1 MIVFLI
7 EGKVR
12 KGRTMSKEI
21 LLVVDSVSNEKGVSR
36 EVIFQALE
44 QALVAATKK
53 NYNTDEIDLR
63 VAIDRKTGDYDTFR
77 RWTVVADE
85 DHEIPAMQLA
95 ISDVEGEGMKLGDV
109 REEQVESIG
118 FGRIAAQTAKQ
129 VIVQKVR
136 EAERALVVDAY
147 RHRIGEILSGV
158 VKKTTRDGLVLD
170 LGGNAEAYLARE
182 EMIARETFRV
192 GERVRAVLFDV
203 NAEGR
208 GSQLL
213 VSRTRPEMII
223 ELFRIE
229 VPEIGEEIIEIR
241 GAARDPGV
249 RAKIAVKTNDQRIDP
264 QGACIG
270 MRGARVQAVSGELAG
285 ERVDIVLW
293 DDNPAQYVINALQPA
308 EVAAI
313 MIDEDSH
320 TMDVAVEEEQLAM
333 AIGRGGQNIRLAS
346 DLTGWRLNVMTVE
359 AAQAKQ
365 ETESHQYIDVFVRD
379 LDVDEDVASILVN
392 EGFTSLEEVAYVPI
406 EEMLAIED
414 FDEDIVNTLRQR
426 AKDALLTKALVSE
439 EKLNAEP
446 ADDLLSM
453 EGMTRKLAFELA
465 ARGVV
470 TMEDLAEQAID
481 DIADIEGLGA
491 ETAGQLIMKAR
502 EPWFQ

>member
-1 MIVFLI
+1 MA
-7 EGKVR
+7 
-12 KGRTMSKEI
+12 KEI
-21 LLVVDSVSNEKGVSR
+21 LMVVDSVSNEKGVSR

-53 NYNTDEIDLR
+53 KQNLDEIDLR
-63 VAIDRKTGDYDTFR
+63 VAIDRKTGDYDTYR

-95 ISDVEGEGMKLGDV
+95 ISDVEPEGMKIGDV
-109 REEQVESIG
+109 RELQVPSIE

-147 RHRIGEILSGV
+147 RDRVGEILSGV
-158 VKKTTRDGLVLD
+158 VKKTTRDGLILD

-182 EMIARETFRV
+182 EMLPRENFRV
-192 GERVRAVLFDV
+192 GDRLRAVLFAV
-203 NAEGR
+203 NPEGR
-208 GSQLL
+208 SSQLQM
-213 VSRTRPEMII
+213 SRTRPEMII

-229 VPEIGEEIIEIR
+229 VPEIGEEIIEIK
-241 GAARDPGV
+241 GAARDPGA

-270 MRGARVQAVSGELAG
+270 MRGARVQAVSGELGG

-308 EVAAI
+308 EVSSI
-313 MIDEDSH
+313 IIDEDAHS
-320 TMDVAVEEEQLAM
+320 MDVALEDDQLAI
-333 AIGRGGQNIRLAS
+333 AIGRGGQNIRLATE
-346 DLTGWRLNVMTVE
+346 LTGWRLNVMTV
-359 AAQAKQ
+359 ADAQAKH
-365 ETESHQYIDVFVRD
+365 ESEAQQYVEVFVRD
-379 LDVDEDVASILVN
+379 LDVDEDIATILVN
-392 EGFTSLEEVAYVPI
+392 EGFTTLEEVAYVPLD
-406 EEMLAIED
+406 EMLAIED
-414 FDEDIVNTLRQR
+414 FDEDIVNALRQR

-439 EKLNAEP
+439 EQGGKEP
-446 ADDLLSM
+446 ADDLLNM
-453 EGMTRKLAFELA
+453 EGMNRKLAFDLA
-465 ARGVV
+465 ARGIA

-481 DIADIEGLGA
+481 DISDIEGVDEELA
-491 ETAGQLIMKAR
+491 AKLIMKAR

>member
-1 MIVFLI
+1 M
-7 EGKVR
+7 
-12 KGRTMSKEI
+12 TKEI
-21 LLVVDSVSNEKGVSR
+21 LMVVDSVSNEKGVSR

-53 NYNTDEIDLR
+53 KYNTDEIDLR
-63 VAIDRKTGDYDTFR
+63 VAIDRKTGEYDTFR

-95 ISDVEGEGMKLGDV
+95 ISDVEPDMALGDV
-109 REEQVESIG
+109 REEQVPSIE

-136 EAERALVVDAY
+136 EAERALVIDAY

-182 EMIARETFRV
+182 EMLPRETFRI
-192 GERVRAVLFDV
+192 GERVRAILFAV

-229 VPEIGEEIIEIR
+229 VPEIGEEIIEIK

-249 RAKIAVKTNDQRIDP
+249 RAKISVKTNDQRIDP

-270 MRGARVQAVSGELAG
+270 MRGARVQAVSGELGG

-308 EVAAI
+308 EVASI
-313 MIDEDSH
+313 VIDEDSH
-320 TMDVAVEEEQLAM
+320 SMDVAVEEEQLAM

-346 DLTGWRLNVMTVE
+346 ELTGWRLNVMTL
-359 AAQAKQ
+359 ADAQAKH
-365 ETESHQYIDVFVRD
+365 ENESQQYIEAFVRD
-379 LDVDEDVASILVN
+379 LDVDEDVASILVG
-392 EGFTSLEEVAYVPI
+392 EGFTSLEEVAYVPL

-414 FDEDIVNTLRQR
+414 FDEDIVNALRQR

-439 EKLNAEP
+439 EKLGSSEP
-446 ADDLLSM
+446 AEDLLNM
-453 EGMTRKLAFELA
+453 EGMNRKLAFELA
-465 ARGVV
+465 ARGIV

-481 DIADIEGLGA
+481 DISDIEGLDE
-491 ETAGQLIMKAR
+491 ETAAQIIMKAR

>member
-1 MIVFLI
+1 M
-7 EGKVR
+7 
-12 KGRTMSKEI
+12 TKEI
-21 LLVVDSVSNEKGVSR
+21 LMVVDSVSNEKGVSR

-53 NYNTDEIDLR
+53 KYNTDEIDLR
-63 VAIDRKTGDYDTFR
+63 VAINRKTGEYDTFR
-77 RWTVVADE
+77 RWTVVPDE

-95 ISDVEGEGMKLGDV
+95 ISDVEEKGLKLGDV
-109 REEQVESIG
+109 VEEQVPSIE

-182 EMIARETFRV
+182 EMLPRESFRI
-192 GERVRAVLFDV
+192 GERVRAVLFAV
-203 NAEGR
+203 NSEGR

-213 VSRTRPEMII
+213 ISRTRPEMII

-229 VPEIGEEIIEIR
+229 VPEIGEEIIEIK

-249 RAKIAVKTNDQRIDP
+249 RAKISVKTNDQRIDP

-308 EVAAI
+308 EVASI
-313 MIDEDSH
+313 VIDEDAHS
-320 TMDVAVEEEQLAM
+320 MDVAVEEEQLAM

-346 DLTGWRLNVMTVE
+346 ELTGWRLNVMTVAE
-359 AAQAKQ
+359 AQAKQ
-365 ETESHQYIDVFVRD
+365 ATESHQYIEAFMRD
-379 LDVDEDVASILVN
+379 LDVDEDVAAVLVN
-392 EGFTSLEEVAYVPI
+392 EGFTSLEEVAYVPL
-406 EEMLAIED
+406 EEMLGIEE
-414 FDEDIVNTLRQR
+414 FDEDIVNALRQR

-439 EKLNAEP
+439 EKRGGEP
-446 ADDLLSM
+446 AEDLLSM
-453 EGMTRKLAFELA
+453 EGMDRQLAHELA
-465 ARGVV
+465 SRGII

-481 DIADIEGLGA
+481 DISDI
-491 ETAGQLIMKAR
+491 AGVNEERAAQLIMKAR

>member
-1 MIVFLI
+1 M
-7 EGKVR
+7 
-12 KGRTMSKEI
+12 TKEI
-21 LLVVDSVSNEKGVSR
+21 LMVVDSVSNEKGVSR

-53 NYNTDEIDLR
+53 RYTDQRVAFSPDEVELR
-63 VAIDRKTGDYDTFR
+63 VAIDRKTGEYDTFR

-85 DHEIPAMQLA
+85 DHEIPSMQLA
-95 ISDVEGEGMKLGDV
+95 LSDVEGEGMGLGDV
-109 REEQVESIG
+109 REEQVPSIE

-182 EMIARETFRV
+182 EMLPRETFRV
-192 GERVRAVLFDV
+192 GERVRAILFAV

-213 VSRTRPEMII
+213 ISRTRPEMII

-229 VPEIGEEIIEIR
+229 VPEIGEEIIEIK

-249 RAKIAVKTNDQRIDP
+249 RAKISVKTNDQRIDP

-308 EVAAI
+308 EVASI
-313 MIDEDSH
+313 VIDEDSH
-320 TMDVAVEEEQLAM
+320 SMDVAVEEEQLAM

-346 DLTGWRLNVMTVE
+346 ELTQWRLNVMTVSD
-359 AAQAKQ
+359 AQAKQ
-365 ETESHQYIDVFVRD
+365 ESESHQYIEVFIRD
-379 LDVDEDVASILVN
+379 LGVDEDIASILVN
-392 EGFTSLEEVAYVPI
+392 EGFTSLEEVAYVPL

-414 FDEDIVNTLRQR
+414 FDEDIVNALRQR

-439 EKLNAEP
+439 ENSKEP
-446 ADDLLSM
+446 AEDLLNM
-453 EGMTRKLAFELA
+453 EGMSRKLAFELA
-465 ARGVV
+465 ARGII

-481 DIADIEGLGA
+481 DISDIDGVDEEKA
-491 ETAGQLIMKAR
+491 AQLIMKAR

>member
-1 MIVFLI
+1 M
-7 EGKVR
+7 
-12 KGRTMSKEI
+12 TKEI
-21 LLVVDSVSNEKGVSR
+21 LMVVDSVSNEKGVSR

-53 NYNTDEIDLR
+53 KYNTDEIDLR
-63 VAIDRKTGDYDTFR
+63 VAINRKTGEYDTFR

-95 ISDVEGEGMKLGDV
+95 ISDVEGKGLKLGDV
-109 REEQVESIG
+109 VEEQVPSIE

-147 RHRIGEILSGV
+147 RHRVGEILSGV
-158 VKKTTRDGLVLD
+158 VKKTTRDGVVFD

-182 EMIARETFRV
+182 EMLPRESFRI
-192 GERVRAVLFDV
+192 GERVRAVLYAV

-213 VSRTRPEMII
+213 ISRTRPEMIV

-229 VPEIGEEIIEIR
+229 VPEIGEEIIEIK

-270 MRGARVQAVSGELAG
+270 MRGARVQAVSGELGG

-308 EVAAI
+308 EVASI
-313 MIDEDSH
+313 VIDEDAHS
-320 TMDVAVEEEQLAM
+320 MDVAVEEDQLAM

-346 DLTGWRLNVMTVE
+346 ELTGWRLNVMTV
-359 AAQAKQ
+359 ADAQSKQ
-365 ETESHQYIDVFVRD
+365 ENEAHQYIDLFMRD
-379 LDVDEDVASILVN
+379 LDVDEDVATVLVN
-392 EGFTSLEEVAYVPI
+392 EGFTSLEEVAYVPL

-414 FDEDIVNTLRQR
+414 FDEDIVNALRQR

-439 EKLNAEP
+439 EKRGSSGPAE
-446 ADDLLSM
+446 DLLNM
-453 EGMTRKLAFELA
+453 EGMDRKLAFELA
-465 ARGVV
+465 ARGIV
-470 TMEDLAEQAID
+470 TMEDLAEQSVD
-481 DIADIEGLGA
+481 DISDIDGIGDER
-491 ETAGQLIMKAR
+491 AGQLIMKAR

>member
-1 MIVFLI
+1 M
-7 EGKVR
+7 
-12 KGRTMSKEI
+12 TKEI
-21 LLVVDSVSNEKGVSR
+21 LMVVDSVSNEKGVSR

-53 NYNTDEIDLR
+53 KYNTDEIDLR
-63 VAIDRKTGDYDTFR
+63 VAINRRTGEYDTFR

-95 ISDVEGEGMKLGDV
+95 ISDVEEKGLKLGDV
-109 REEQVESIG
+109 VEEQVPSIE

-147 RHRIGEILSGV
+147 RHRVGEILSGV
-158 VKKTTRDGLVLD
+158 VKKTTRDGVVFD

-182 EMIARETFRV
+182 EMLPRESFRI
-192 GERVRAVLFDV
+192 GERVRAVLYAV

-213 VSRTRPEMII
+213 ISRTRPEMIV

-229 VPEIGEEIIEIR
+229 VPEIGEEIIEIK

-249 RAKIAVKTNDQRIDP
+249 RAKISVKTNDQRIDP

-270 MRGARVQAVSGELAG
+270 MRGARVQAVSGELGG

-308 EVAAI
+308 EVASI
-313 MIDEDSH
+313 VIDEDAHS
-320 TMDVAVEEEQLAM
+320 MDVAVEEEQLAM

-346 DLTGWRLNVMTVE
+346 ELTGWRLNVMTVDE
-359 AAQAKQ
+359 AQSKQAS
-365 ETESHQYIDVFVRD
+365 EAHQYIELFVRD
-379 LDVDEDVASILVN
+379 LDVDEDVATVLVN
-392 EGFTSLEEVAYVPI
+392 EGFTSLEEVAYVPL

-414 FDEDIVNTLRQR
+414 FDEDIVNALRQR
-426 AKDALLTKALVSE
+426 AKDALLTRALVSE
-439 EKLNAEP
+439 EKRGSSEP
-446 ADDLLSM
+446 AEDLLGM
-453 EGMTRKLAFELA
+453 EGMDRKLAFELA
-465 ARGVV
+465 ARGIV

-481 DIADIEGLGA
+481 DISGIEGID
-491 ETAGQLIMKAR
+491 EVRAGQLIMKAR

>member
-1 MIVFLI
+1 M
-7 EGKVR
+7 
-12 KGRTMSKEI
+12 TKEI
-21 LLVVDSVSNEKGVSR
+21 LMVVDSVSNEKGVSR
-36 EVIFQALE
+36 EVIFTALE

-53 NYNTDEIDLR
+53 KYNTDEIDLR
-63 VAIDRKTGDYDTFR
+63 VAINRKTGEYDTFR
-77 RWTVVADE
+77 RWTVVLDE

-95 ISDVEGEGMKLGDV
+95 ISDVEEKGLALGDV
-109 REEQVESIG
+109 VEEQVPSIE

-182 EMIARETFRV
+182 EMLPREAFRI
-192 GERVRAVLFDV
+192 GERVRAVLFAV
-203 NAEGR
+203 NEEGR

-213 VSRTRPEMII
+213 ISRTRPEMII

-229 VPEIGEEIIEIR
+229 VPEIGEEIIEIK

-308 EVAAI
+308 EVASI
-313 MIDEDSH
+313 VIDEDAHS
-320 TMDVAVEEEQLAM
+320 MDVAVEEDQLAM

-346 DLTGWRLNVMTVE
+346 ELTGWRLNVMTV
-359 AAQAKQ
+359 ADAQSKQ
-365 ETESHQYIDVFVRD
+365 ETESHQYIEVFMRD
-379 LDVDEDVASILVN
+379 LDVDEDIASILVN
-392 EGFTSLEEVAYVPI
+392 EGFTSLEEVAYVPL
-406 EEMLAIED
+406 EEMLGIED
-414 FDEDIVNTLRQR
+414 FDEELVNVLRQR
-426 AKDALLTKALVSE
+426 AKDVLLTKALVSE
-439 EKLNAEP
+439 EKRGSSEP
-446 ADDLLSM
+446 AEDLLNM
-453 EGMTRKLAFELA
+453 EGMNRKLAYELA
-465 ARGVV
+465 ARGIV
-470 TMEDLAEQAID
+470 TMEDLAEQSID
-481 DIADIEGLGA
+481 DIADIEGLGE

>member
-1 MIVFLI
+1 
-7 EGKVR
+7 
-12 KGRTMSKEI
+12 MSKEI
-21 LLVVDSVSNEKGVSR
+21 LMVVDSVSNEKGVSR

-53 NYNTDEIDLR
+53 RLDNDEVDVR
-63 VAIDRKTGDYDTFR
+63 VEINRKTGEYDTFR

-85 DHEIPAMQLA
+85 DHEMPAMQLA
-95 ISDVEGEGMKLGDV
+95 ISDVEEKGLKLGDV
-109 REEQVESIG
+109 VEEQIPSVE

-147 RHRIGEILSGV
+147 RHRIGEILTGT
-158 VKKTTRDGLVLD
+158 VKKTTRDGLILD

-182 EMIARETFRV
+182 EMLPRETFRV
-192 GERVRAVLFDV
+192 SERVRAVLFSV
-203 NAEGR
+203 NPEGR
-208 GSQLL
+208 GAQLL
-213 VSRTRPEMII
+213 VSRACPEMII

-229 VPEIGEEIIEIR
+229 VPEIGEEIIEIK

-249 RAKIAVKTNDQRIDP
+249 RAKIAVKSNDHRIDP

-270 MRGARVQAVSGELAG
+270 MRGSRVQAVSGELGG

-313 MIDEDSH
+313 VMDEDAGS
-320 TMDVAVEEEQLAM
+320 MDVAVEEEQLAL
-333 AIGRGGQNIRLAS
+333 AIGRGGQNVRLAS
-346 DLTGWRLNVMTVE
+346 ELTGWKLNVMTVTE
-359 AAQAKQ
+359 AEEKQ
-365 ETESHQYIDVFVRD
+365 QSEARQFVDAFIRD
-379 LDVDEDVASILVN
+379 LDVDEDIAITLVN
-392 EGFTSLEEVAYVPI
+392 EGFTSLEEVAYVPL
-406 EEMLAIED
+406 EEMLGIED
-414 FDEDIVNTLRQR
+414 FDEDLVNALRQR

-439 EKLNAEP
+439 ESGEP
-446 ADDLLSM
+446 AEDLLNM
-453 EGMTRKLAFELA
+453 EGMDRKLAYALA
-465 ARGVV
+465 ARGIS

-481 DIADIEGLGA
+481 DISDVEGMGEKKAA
-491 ETAGQLIMKAR
+491 ELIMKAR

>member
-1 MIVFLI
+1 M
-7 EGKVR
+7 
-12 KGRTMSKEI
+12 TKEI
-21 LLVVDSVSNEKGVSR
+21 LMVVDSVSNEKGVSR

-53 NYNTDEIDLR
+53 KYNTDEIDLR
-63 VAIDRKTGDYDTFR
+63 VAINRKTGEYDTFR

-95 ISDVEGEGMKLGDV
+95 ISDVEEKGLALGDV
-109 REEQVESIG
+109 VEEQVPSIE

-147 RHRIGEILSGV
+147 RHRVGEILSGV

-182 EMIARETFRV
+182 EMLPRESFRI
-192 GERVRAVLFDV
+192 GERVRAVLFAV

-213 VSRTRPEMII
+213 ISRTRPEMII

-229 VPEIGEEIIEIR
+229 VPEIGEEIIEIK

-270 MRGARVQAVSGELAG
+270 MRGARVQAVSGELGG

-308 EVAAI
+308 EVASI
-313 MIDEDSH
+313 VIDEDAHS
-320 TMDVAVEEEQLAM
+320 MDVAVEEDQLAM

-346 DLTGWRLNVMTVE
+346 ELTGWRLNVMTV
-359 AAQAKQ
+359 ADAQSKQ
-365 ETESHQYIDVFVRD
+365 ETESHQFIDAFMRD
-379 LDVDEDVASILVN
+379 LDVDEDIAAVLVN
-392 EGFTSLEEVAYVPI
+392 EGFTSLEEVAYVPL
-406 EEMLAIED
+406 EEMLAIEE
-414 FDEDIVNTLRQR
+414 FDEDIVNALRQR

-439 EKLNAEP
+439 EKLGSSEP
-446 ADDLLSM
+446 AEDLLGM
-453 EGMTRKLAFELA
+453 EGMDRKLAFELA
-465 ARGVV
+465 ARGIV

-481 DIADIEGLGA
+481 DIADIDGVGE
-491 ETAGQLIMKAR
+491 EKAGQLIMKAR

>member
-1 MIVFLI
+1 M
-7 EGKVR
+7 
-12 KGRTMSKEI
+12 TKEI
-21 LLVVDSVSNEKGVSR
+21 LMVVDSVSNEKGVSR

-53 NYNTDEIDLR
+53 RYSDQRLAFSADEVDLR
-63 VAIDRKTGDYDTFR
+63 VAIDRKTGEYDTFR

-85 DHEIPAMQLA
+85 DHEMPSMQLA

-109 REEQVESIG
+109 REEQVPSIE

-147 RHRIGEILSGV
+147 RHRLGEILSGV

-182 EMIARETFRV
+182 EMLPRETFRV
-192 GERVRAVLFDV
+192 GERVRAILFAV

-213 VSRTRPEMII
+213 ISRTRPEMII

-229 VPEIGEEIIEIR
+229 VPEIGEEIIEIK

-308 EVAAI
+308 EVASI
-313 MIDEDSH
+313 VIDEDSH
-320 TMDVAVEEEQLAM
+320 SMDVAVEEEQLAM

-346 DLTGWRLNVMTVE
+346 ELTQWRLNVMTV
-359 AAQAKQ
+359 ADAQAKQ
-365 ETESHQYIDVFVRD
+365 ESESHQYIEVFMRD
-379 LDVDEDVASILVN
+379 LDVDEDIAGILVN
-392 EGFTSLEEVAYVPI
+392 EGFTSLEEVAYVPL

-414 FDEDIVNTLRQR
+414 FDEDVVNALRQR

-439 EKLNAEP
+439 ENSKEP
-446 ADDLLSM
+446 AEDLLSM
-453 EGMTRKLAFELA
+453 EGMNRKLAFELA
-465 ARGVV
+465 ARGII

-481 DIADIEGLGA
+481 DISDIDGVGEEKA
-491 ETAGQLIMKAR
+491 AQLIMKAR